1 MQGLIKQGILICAIL
16 LSNNMAAIADPV
28 LSLYSIDDF
37 GPQQDSIR
45 KKFLVTT
52 LNTFKEELN
61 NKPVDSVEIFKKIGL
76 ISAQLNFPHES
87 CDYTLKYIQNSADI
101 SVLNNDS
108 FNQITDTDEY
118 DDLKNKYL
126 PKGNILI
133 FIYFYIVLIGFFFAI
148 IINFKND
155 SDRVSNILIGGF
167 VVVHS
172 LFILEFA
179 IYASNICY
187 LYPHTYLMSSSVALL
202 YGPLLYFYFKRIN
215 QQYVLKPKDA
225 LHLIPSI
232 LLLTILI
239 PFYSLPAKEK
249 LNIMFDISALYS
261 TRDFL
266 YIVFIPKLSSY
277 IIYGFLIGKL
287 YFNKQN
293 NLSTKN
299 DGVLVKWKRNI
310 YYIHIMYILAYAFY
324 GITISG
330 ILIITRSEA
339 IYHFQVMAMS
349 LMVLYI
355 AQMAYLQP
363 KVLNYKSFILNNSIE
378 VSKYLKSGLTPSLSV
393 ELKEELINL
402 FTVQKV
408 YRDSSLNL
416 ETLSEKLN
424 TTRHNTS
431 QIINEHFDMNFFELI
446 NKFRIDEAI
455 NLLIEDK
462 NGNLNIID
470 IAYEVGYNNKVTFN
484 KAFKKTT
491 SLTPTEFIDSV
502 KKGSQ
507 VNQK

>member
-1 MQGLIKQGILICAIL
+1 MRFFH
-16 LSNNMAAIADPV
+16 SVRTN
-28 LSLYSIDDF
+28 
-37 GPQQDSIR
+37 
-45 KKFLVTT
+45 FLVTT
-52 LNTFKEELN
+52 LNTYKEELN
-61 NKPVDSVEIFKKIGL
+61 NKPADSIEIFKKIGL
-76 ISAQLNFPHES
+76 INAQLNFPQKS
-87 CDYTLKYIQNSADI
+87 FDYTLKYIENSADI
-101 SVLNNDS
+101 SILNNDS
-108 FNQITDTDEY
+108 YNQIIDTNEY
-118 DDLKNKYL
+118 DDLKKKYL

-148 IINFKND
+148 IINLKKD
-155 SDRVSNILIGGF
+155 SDKVSNTLIGGF

-215 QQYVLKPKDA
+215 QQYVLKPIDA
-225 LHLIPSI
+225 LHLIPSF
-232 LLLTILI
+232 LLLAVLI
-239 PFYSLPAKEK
+239 PFYSLSAKEK
-249 LNIMFDISALYS
+249 LNIMFDISTLYS

-277 IIYGFLIGKL
+277 IIYGFLTGKL

-293 NLSTKN
+293 NLATKN
-299 DGVLVKWKRNI
+299 DDVLVKWKRNI

-363 KVLNYKSFILNNSIE
+363 KVFNYKSFILNNSIVG

-455 NLLIEDK
+455 DLLIEDK

>member
-1 MQGLIKQGILICAIL
+1 
-16 LSNNMAAIADPV
+16 
-28 LSLYSIDDF
+28 
-37 GPQQDSIR
+37 
-45 KKFLVTT
+45 
-52 LNTFKEELN
+52 
-61 NKPVDSVEIFKKIGL
+61 
-76 ISAQLNFPHES
+76 
-87 CDYTLKYIQNSADI
+87 
-101 SVLNNDS
+101 
-108 FNQITDTDEY
+108 
-118 DDLKNKYL
+118 
-126 PKGNILI
+126 
-133 FIYFYIVLIGFFFAI
+133 
-148 IINFKND
+148 
-155 SDRVSNILIGGF
+155 
-167 VVVHS
+167 
-172 LFILEFA
+172 
-179 IYASNICY
+179 
-187 LYPHTYLMSSSVALL
+187 MSSSVALL

-215 QQYVLKPKDA
+215 QQYVLKPIDV
-225 LHLIPSI
+225 LHIIPS
-232 LLLTILI
+232 LLLLAVLI
-239 PFYSLPAKEK
+239 PFYSLSAKEK
-249 LNIMFDISALYS
+249 LKIMFDISTLYS

-277 IIYGFLIGKL
+277 IIYGFLTGKL

-293 NLSTKN
+293 NLATKN
-299 DGVLVKWKRNI
+299 DDVLVKWKRNI

-363 KVLNYKSFILNNSIE
+363 KVFNYKSFILNNSIVG

-455 NLLIEDK
+455 DLLIEDK